1 MGEELALHHRS
12 SCPKAW
18 HLKCCATLPPGI
30 RLRCPMQQVLK
41 GLLDDTSLPHL
52 SIGDRKTCGLSL
64 MYWRNVGMLLCVT

>member
-1 MGEELALHHRS
+1 
-12 SCPKAW
+12 
-18 HLKCCATLPPGI
+18 
-30 RLRCPMQQVLK
+30 MQQVLK